1 MLNKF
6 NVLTGC
12 HCFTSSYEGHIMN
25 SLISD
30 VKVKYINIL
39 ENSVIVCLPH
49 NLFIKCKTYGI
60 LFFSSITVCILAISK
75 WTKVVLF

>member
-12 HCFTSSYEGHIMN
+12 HCYEGHIMN

-49 NLFIKCKTYGI
+49 NLFI
-60 LFFSSITVCILAISK
+60 
-75 WTKVVLF
+75 